1 MAVATNCWCIPIAKV
16 KPTGVTAIEETMG
29 AVTVSIVLCVTP
41 ARLAEIF
48 AVPVCRELANPVAL
62 ILAIEDVDE
71 LQATMLVRSALLP
84 SL

>member
-1 MAVATNCWCIPIAKV
+1 
-16 KPTGVTAIEETMG
+16 VTAIEEMMG

-48 AVPVCRELANPVAL
+48 VVPVCRELANPVAL
-62 ILAIEDVDE
+62 ILAIEGVDE
-71 LQATMLVRSALLP
+71 LQATTLVRSALLP